1 MRVLFML
8 IAFLIVAAVIGGVV
22 LVRTASDDPQAW
34 HVNPLEAPTP
44 STPNS
49 FRVVP
54 VLGGQ
59 PQSAERVDMEAP
71 IYAANPAIIALALD
85 EFALRQ
91 PRTERIAGT
100 PESGWMTYVQR
111 SELMRYPDYISVMV
125 FELEDGNSTI
135 ALFSRSRFGHGDLG
149 VNMQRMR
156 RWLGTL
162 SSFEVE

>member
-1 MRVLFML
+1 MRVIFIL
-8 IAFLIVAAVIGGVV
+8 IAIVIAAVAIGGVI
-22 LVRTASDDPQAW
+22 LVRTASDDVARW

-59 PQSAERVDMEAP
+59 PQSAERLDMEAP

-111 SELMRYPDYISVMV
+111 SEMMRYPDYISVMI

-135 ALFSRSRFGHGDLG
+135 AMFSRSRFGHGDLG
-149 VNMQRMR
+149 VNAERMR

-162 SSFEVE
+162 ASFEAE

>member
-22 LVRTASDDPQAW
+22 MVRTATDDATVW

-44 STPNS
+44 ATPNS

-111 SELMRYPDYISVMV
+111 SDLMRYPDYVSVMI

-135 ALFSRSRFGHGDLG
+135 ALFSRSRFGHGDMG
-149 VNMQRMR
+149 VNGDRMR

-162 SSFEVE
+162 SSFEVQ